1 MSMREHNIFSTETI
15 DVIDEFKILQGD
27 SLNLDVF
34 TPTEVNAPEQP
45 PHEDTTAQFGLN
57 EILASIKID
66 PSEELL
72 PPKVAWEQ
80 VATYGE
86 NPIMGTLGNI
96 STLIGKAK
104 SRKSFL
110 INMMVATML
119 KGGEYKGFNGCLPDN
134 KRHIL
139 YFDTEQGKYHV
150 QLALKRICEQVGDDS
165 PANLTVYPL
174 RTFNPA
180 MRLGLI
186 EQAIKNTPNLGL
198 VVIDG
203 IRDIVTSI
211 NDEEQATDITSK
223 LMKWSEENEIHI
235 TCVLHQNKND
245 TNARGHIG
253 TELMNKSETVLSVAI
268 DKADKAVSVVEA
280 DYCRN
285 IAPER
290 FAFEVINNLPEVV
303 EGYKPRLS
311 KRDLKF
317 DLFNLCDR
325 QKNELLDIAFKETNT
340 LSYSELVSQ
349 IQVAIKNHYSVDV
362 GIVKTKNFIVNCKN
376 NKLLYQAKDR
386 EPYTRLNTSEMPF

>member
-1 MSMREHNIFSTETI
+1 MKEDNIFSTETI
-15 DVIDEFKILQGD
+15 DVKNAFKILQGD
-27 SLNLDVF
+27 SLNSDVF
-34 TPTEVNAPEQP
+34 TPTVVNAPKHLQQNE
-45 PHEDTTAQFGLN
+45 TTDQFSLH

-72 PPKVAWEQ
+72 PPRVAWEQ
-80 VATYGE
+80 VAVYGD

-150 QLALKRICEQVGDDS
+150 QLALKRICEQVGEDN

-180 MRLGLI
+180 LRLGLI
-186 EQAIKNTPNLGL
+186 EEAIKKTPNLGL

-203 IRDIVTSI
+203 IRDVVTSI

-268 DKADKAVSVVEA
+268 DTADKAVSVVEA

-290 FAFEVINNLPEVV
+290 FAFEVINNLPEIV
-303 EGYKPRLS
+303 EGYKPRKN
-311 KRDLKF
+311 KRDQKF

-325 QKNELLDIAFKETNT
+325 QKTELLDIAFQETNS
-340 LSYSELVSQ
+340 LSYSQLVSQ
-349 IQVAIKNHYSVDV
+349 IQVATRNYYSEDV
-362 GIVKTKNFIVNCKN
+362 GIVKTKNFIVHCKN
-376 NKLLYQAKDR
+376 NKLIFQDKER
-386 EPYTRLNTSEMPF
+386 EPYTRINTHEMPF

>member
-1 MSMREHNIFSTETI
+1 MKTQNTFSTETI
-15 DVIDEFKILQGD
+15 DVENGFQIMEGD
-27 SLNLDVF
+27 SLNNDVF
-34 TPTEVNAPEQP
+34 NLTVVN
-45 PHEDTTAQFGLN
+45 TAQETAQSSLE

-80 VATYGE
+80 VASYGD

-96 STLIGKAK
+96 STIIGKAK

-110 INMMVATML
+110 INMMIATML
-119 KGGEYKGFNGCLPDN
+119 KGGPYKGFNGCLPSN

-150 QLALKRICEQVGDDS
+150 QLALKRICQQVGEDN

-180 MRLGLI
+180 LRLGLI
-186 EQAIKNTPNLGL
+186 EEAIKNTPNLGL

-203 IRDIVTSI
+203 IRDVVTSI

-235 TCVLHQNKND
+235 ACVLHQNKND

-253 TELMNKSETVLSVAI
+253 TELMNKSETVLSVTV
-268 DKADKAVSVVEA
+268 DTADKAVSVVEA
-280 DYCRN
+280 EFCRN
-285 IAPER
+285 ISPER
-290 FAFEVINNLPEVV
+290 FAFEVIDNLPEIV
-303 EGYKPRLS
+303 EDYKPRQS
-311 KRDLKF
+311 KKEQKF
-317 DLFNLCDR
+317 DLFNLSDSQRC
-325 QKNELLDIAFKETNT
+325 ELLDNAFMHNKEI
-340 LSYSELVSQ
+340 SYADLVSQ
-349 IQVAIKNHYSVDV
+349 LQVAVKKHYSADV
-362 GIVKTKNFIVNCKN
+362 GQNKMKIFITYCRNNQLISQEKERSPYIRNSVNN
-376 NKLLYQAKDR
+376 L
-386 EPYTRLNTSEMPF
+386 PYTV

>member
-1 MSMREHNIFSTETI
+1 MSMQNNFPTETI
-15 DVIDEFKILQGD
+15 DAENGFQIMEGD
-27 SLNLDVF
+27 SLNNDVF
-34 TPTEVNAPEQP
+34 NLTVVN
-45 PHEDTTAQFGLN
+45 TAQETAQSSLE

-80 VATYGE
+80 VASYGE

-96 STLIGKAK
+96 STIIGKAK

-110 INMMVATML
+110 INMMIATML
-119 KGGEYKGFNGCLPDN
+119 KGGEYKGFNGCLPSD

-150 QLALKRICEQVGDDS
+150 QLALKRICEQVDDDT
-165 PANLTVYPL
+165 PTNLTVYPL

-180 MRLGLI
+180 LRLGLI
-186 EQAIKNTPNLGL
+186 EEAIKNTPNLGL

-203 IRDIVTSI
+203 IRDVVTSI

-235 TCVLHQNKND
+235 ACVLHQNKND

-253 TELMNKSETVLSVAI
+253 TELMNKSETVLSVTVDA
-268 DKADKAVSVVEA
+268 ADKAVSVVEA
-280 DYCRN
+280 EFCRN

-290 FAFEVINNLPEVV
+290 FAFEVIDNLPEIV
-303 EGYKPRLS
+303 EDYKPRQS
-311 KRDLKF
+311 KKEQKF

-325 QKNELLDIAFKETNT
+325 QKNELLDIAFQETNK
-340 LSYSELVSQ
+340 LSYSELVAQ
-349 IQVAIKNHYSVDV
+349 IQVAIKNHYLVDV

-376 NKLLYQAKDR
+376 NKLLFQEKER
-386 EPYTRLNTSEMPF
+386 EPYTRIKTNELPF